1 MGENAD
7 WRILIVDDEKDV
19 REVLAF
25 TLSDAGYMI
34 AEAPDGEAALERCD
48 EYDPHIVLTDIRM
61 PRLDGLGLLEKIKQ
75 RHPEIE
81 VIVATAFGDMA
92 SAVRALHLDASDFIT
107 KPIDSNVLMVSL
119 ERARQRVT
127 TRRQLKAYTRHL
139 EEGWDDTTQ
148 QLLEIFAYQ
157 RKLIES
163 SIDGILGCD
172 GNELVVTCNASL
184 EAMLGYTKQDVL
196 QRMRLSQFFA
206 PADYDAFQK
215 ALAGNAHGGQDR
227 LYLYESCLRARDGKT
242 IPVQLSAAPIGDRA
256 QAEGVVC
263 FVRDLRKIRQ
273 LEQQMADQARI
284 LHQDKMISLG
294 RLAASV
300 AHEINNPL
308 AGVLNYLRLMLHTSE
323 RPPLAADR
331 VAQFRRYTTICEQE
345 IARCAR
351 IVGNLLTFARSSPTD
366 FQPVAMVPLLQ
377 RCVDLSRH
385 RLDLQHIELVHRWP
399 EALPT
404 ITGDANQLQQCLLNL
419 IFNAID
425 AMPNGG
431 RLEIA
436 ARANH
441 RGPEIEIAVSDTGFG
456 IAPED
461 APHVFE
467 PFFTTKQDGGGT
479 GLGLATTYGIIE
491 RHGGTID
498 FKSRPGQ
505 GTTFTIRLPAGTRG
519 DTAP

>member
-1 MGENAD
+1 MGQNAD
-7 WRILIVDDEKDV
+7 WRILVVDDEKDV
-19 REVLAF
+19 REVLAI
-25 TLSDAGYMI
+25 TLGDAGYTI
-34 AEAPDGEAALERCD
+34 DTAPDGQAALERC
-48 EYDPHIVLTDIRM
+48 EAFDPHVVLTDIRM
-61 PRLDGLGLLEKIKQ
+61 PRLDGLALLEKLKQ
-75 RHPEIE
+75 RHPDIE
-81 VIVATAFGDMA
+81 VIVATAFGDIA

-148 QLLEIFAYQ
+148 QLLETFAYQ

-172 GNELVVTCNASL
+172 GNERVVTYNASL
-184 EAMLGYTKQDVL
+184 EAMLGCPKQEVL

-206 PADYDAFQK
+206 PAEYDAFKK
-215 ALAGNAHGGQDR
+215 ALAENSHGGPNR
-227 LYLYESCLRARDGKT
+227 LYLYESCLRASDGKA
-242 IPVQLSAAPIGDRA
+242 IPVQLSAAPIGDREH
-256 QAEGVVC
+256 AEGLVC

-323 RPPLAADR
+323 RPPLNADR

-366 FQPVAMVPLLQ
+366 FQPVAMTPLLQ

-385 RLDLQHIELVHRWP
+385 RLDLQHIELIHRWP
-399 EALPT
+399 ESLPT
-404 ITGDANQLQQCLLNL
+404 VIGDANQLQQCLLNL

-431 RLEIA
+431 RLEII
-436 ARANH
+436 ARGDH
-441 RGPEIEIAVSDTGFG
+441 RRATLEIAVSDTGCG

-498 FKSRPGQ
+498 FESLPGQ
-505 GTTFTIRLPAGTRG
+505 GTTFTIRLPAGTQG
-519 DTAP
+519 DNAA